1 MVMIPKSQPKIRPVL
16 TYALYGR
23 NPKFYTRL
31 MRNKSLFLPF
41 MVSAVIF
48 SACATQSEAKAAAAE
63 APKPELVQDVT
74 PIAEAAPMVES
85 APTITEPVVTEAPIL
100 VAETR
105 PEKFA
110 RWKQDFINRAI
121 LQGHDGNLVRSIILP
136 AKITEKALDRDSKQP
151 EFSKPIWSYVDG
163 AASADRLNKGRA
175 KLGENPTLFTQVE
188 DRYKVSRHYLT
199 AIWGLESAY
208 GKIQGDYDVI
218 DALATFAHDGRRTK
232 FGEQQLFAVLDMLAR
247 GDVRRDQLK
256 GSWAGAMGMTQFIPA
271 TMRDYAVD
279 FDNNANIDLR
289 GSKADA
295 LGSAAHYLSRH
306 GWRWGE
312 PAMTEIA
319 LPAGFDYILS
329 DGSKRTVN
337 EWTAL
342 GVRPA
347 GGQNWSQGAGFLDAK
362 LLVPAGHKGPKFLT
376 FKNFDVIKKY
386 NNSTSYAMGITQLA
400 ETFQGVRL
408 FSTPWPRADKQ
419 ISFTQ
424 KKQMQAR
431 LTALGYDTKGVD
443 GQIGPNS
450 RRAIRAW
457 QKANG
462 LVADGYVNLSVW
474 TKMMG
479 R

>member
-1 MVMIPKSQPKIRPVL
+1 MLRN
-16 TYALYGR
+16 AFLYLGIV
-23 NPKFYTRL
+23 T
-31 MRNKSLFLPF
+31 
-41 MVSAVIF
+41 AIGAG
-48 SACATQSEAKAAAAE
+48 ACATQVDQASAAPADEPQQAQPVLRPASTTDNS
-63 APKPELVQDVT
+63 APAVVVSNT
-74 PIAEAAPMVES
+74 PTVIAEAM
-85 APTITEPVVTEAPIL
+85 T
-100 VAETR
+100 
-105 PEKFA
+105 PEQKFA
-110 RWKQDFINRAI
+110 FWKTDFTNRAI
-121 LQGHDGNLVRSIILP
+121 AKGYDATLVQNLIGP
-136 AKITEKALDRDSKQP
+136 ARINEKALDRDTKQP

-163 AASADRLNKGRA
+163 AASADRLNKGRS
-175 KLGENPTLFTQVE
+175 KLSQTSQTFDAVE

-208 GKIQGDYDVI
+208 GAVQGDYNIV
-218 DALATFAHDGRRTK
+218 DALATFAHDGRRMK
-232 FGEQQLFAVLDMLAR
+232 FGEAQLFAILDLISR
-247 GDVRRDQLK
+247 GDIRMDQLK

-289 GSKADA
+289 GSAPDA

-312 PAMTEIA
+312 PSMAEVK
-319 LPAGFDYILS
+319 LPDGFDYTLS
-329 DGSKRTVN
+329 DGVKKTVN
-337 EWTAL
+337 DWTVL

-347 GGQNWSQGAGFLDAK
+347 NGSRWSADAGFLEGK
-362 LLVPAGHKGPKFLT
+362 LLVPAGHQGPKFLT

-386 NNSTSYAMGITQLA
+386 NNSTSYAMGITVLA
-400 ETFQGVRL
+400 ESLRGQRAI
-408 FSTPWPRADKQ
+408 STPWPRSDKQ

-431 LTALGYDTKGVD
+431 LTELGYDTKGID

-462 LVADGYVNLSVW
+462 IIADGYVDLSLW
-474 TKMMG
+474 NRLMG